1 MKPEAI
7 RPDVRRDMALDA
19 LDGVSIP
26 DLMMKYMDQG
36 VESTDQINTVVLD
49 VYKQAA
55 PEIMRAYPESRTN
68 LSQFLVGL
76 RKDTRRQL
84 VLAIKTKTR
93 GTT

>member
-7 RPDVRRDMALDA
+7 KADVRRDMAFDA
-19 LDGVSIP
+19 LSGVSIP
-26 DLMMKYMDQG
+26 DIMMKYMDQG
-36 VESTDQINTVVLD
+36 VESTEQINEEVMAVFH
-49 VYKQAA
+49 KAA

-68 LSQFLVGL
+68 LSQFLVRL

-93 GTT
+93 GTK